1 MPGNFPL
8 FAVRCNEFR
17 VGRVDQIPVS
27 NTPMAGKPGPCPA
40 APRTV
45 SSPTDFMQAHKKGKK
60 SWSRYVG
67 ILAGLALIAYLF
79 SKVDLAGS
87 MKLIGSLG
95 PSVLLILLPYLGLHL
110 LETAAWQRL
119 FPKESRPAPFFGLFK
134 IQLVAE
140 TVSMTLPAGVA
151 VGEPLRPWLCR
162 KFLGIPLP
170 DGFATVAVRKLLL
183 GATQGIYTL
192 LGALAGFGML
202 QAVSK
207 QVVDFEGLGV
217 IMIVVSF
224 IMMLVFTLFLFLMTN
239 GNAIRKLHRLLM
251 KIPFEKVRNWLFKQ
265 EEGFAETDQ
274 KLQRVKSGGIKSLVP
289 VMVIYVAAW
298 MMLALETYLIL
309 HILGLK
315 VTFFQVLAFDTALTI
330 LRAIFFFI
338 PSGLGIQ
345 DLGYLAFFH
354 ALGIPDYLAY
364 GGAFVMLRRLKEVI
378 WYSIG
383 YGVMFM
389 EGIDLQDAEQVSDE
403 SA

>member
-1 MPGNFPL
+1 MQ
-8 FAVRCNEFR
+8 VRN
-17 VGRVDQIPVS
+17 
-27 NTPMAGKPGPCPA
+27 
-40 APRTV
+40 
-45 SSPTDFMQAHKKGKK
+45 KGKK
-60 SWSRYVG
+60 SWTRYAG
-67 ILAGLALIAYLF
+67 LLAGLALIAYLF

-87 MKLIGSLG
+87 MKLISSLG

-119 FPKESRPAPFFGLFK
+119 FPKESGAPPFFGLFK
-134 IQLVAE
+134 IQLVTE

-192 LGALAGFGML
+192 LGAVAGFGML

-207 QVVDFEGLGV
+207 QVVDFQGLGV
-217 IMIVVSF
+217 IMIAVSLA
-224 IMMLVFTLFLFLMTN
+224 MAVVFTLFLILMTN
-239 GNAIRKLHRLLM
+239 GNAVGKLHRLLL
-251 KIPFEKVRNWLFKQ
+251 KIPFEKVRQWLLRVQ
-265 EEGFAETDQ
+265 EGFAETDRQ
-274 KLQRVKSGGIKSLVP
+274 LQRVKSDGMKSFLP

-309 HILGLK
+309 QVLGLK
-315 VTFFQVLAFDTALTI
+315 VTFLQVLAFDTALTI

-354 ALGIPDYLAY
+354 ALGLPDYLAY
-364 GGAFVMLRRLKEVI
+364 GGAFVMLRRLKEVL

-389 EGIDLQDAEQVSDE
+389 EGIHLRDAQQVSDE

>member
-1 MPGNFPL
+1 
-8 FAVRCNEFR
+8 
-17 VGRVDQIPVS
+17 
-27 NTPMAGKPGPCPA
+27 
-40 APRTV
+40 
-45 SSPTDFMQAHKKGKK
+45 MQAQKKGKK

-119 FPKESRPAPFFGLFK
+119 FPKESVPAPFFGLFK

-170 DGFATVAVRKLLL
+170 DGFATVTVRKLLL

-192 LGALAGFGML
+192 LGALAGFGFL

-207 QVVDFEGLGV
+207 PVVDFEGLGV
-217 IMIVVSF
+217 VMIVVSLS
-224 IMMLVFTLFLFLMTN
+224 ITLVFMLLLILMTN
-239 GNAIRKLHRLLM
+239 GNAVRKLHRLLL
-251 KIPFEKVRNWLFKQ
+251 KIPFEKARQWLLRVQ
-265 EEGFAETDQ
+265 EGFAETDRQ
-274 KLQRVKSGGIKSLVP
+274 LQRVKSDGMKSFLP

-309 HILGLK
+309 QVLGLK
-315 VTFFQVLAFDTALTI
+315 VTFLQVLAFDTALTI

-364 GGAFVMLRRLKEVI
+364 GGAFVMLRRFKEVL

-389 EGIDLQDAEQVSDE
+389 EGIHLRDAQQVSDE

>member
-1 MPGNFPL
+1 
-8 FAVRCNEFR
+8 
-17 VGRVDQIPVS
+17 
-27 NTPMAGKPGPCPA
+27 
-40 APRTV
+40 
-45 SSPTDFMQAHKKGKK
+45 MQAHNKGKT

-67 ILAGLALIAYLF
+67 LLLGLVLIAYLF

-95 PSVLLILLPYLGLHL
+95 PSSLLILFPYLGLHL

-119 FPKESRPAPFFGLFK
+119 FPKESGPVPFFGLFK

-170 DGFATVAVRKLLL
+170 EGFATVAVRKLLL
-183 GATQGIYTL
+183 GSTQGIYTL
-192 LGALAGFGML
+192 LGALAGFGFL
-202 QAVSK
+202 QAASM
-207 QVVDFEGLGV
+207 QVVEFKGLGV
-217 IMIVVSF
+217 IMIFVSLVMAVVF
-224 IMMLVFTLFLFLMTN
+224 MLFLVLMTN
-239 GNAIRKLHRLLM
+239 GNAAQNLHRILM
-251 KIPFEKVRNWLFKQ
+251 KIPFEKVRQWLLKQ
-265 EEGFAETDQ
+265 EAGFAETDH
-274 KLQRVKSGGIKSLVP
+274 KLQRVKSDGMKSFVP
-289 VMVIYVAAW
+289 VMVIYVGAW
-298 MMLALETYLIL
+298 MMLALESYLIL

-315 VTFFQVLAFDTALTI
+315 VTFFQVLAFDTALTV

-354 ALGIPDYLAY
+354 ALGVPDYLTY

-389 EGIDLQDAEQVSDE
+389 EGIHLQDAEKVSEE
-403 SA
+403 SE

>member
-1 MPGNFPL
+1 
-8 FAVRCNEFR
+8 
-17 VGRVDQIPVS
+17 
-27 NTPMAGKPGPCPA
+27 
-40 APRTV
+40 
-45 SSPTDFMQAHKKGKK
+45 MQSHNKGKK
-60 SWSRYVG
+60 SWARYAGLLV
-67 ILAGLALIAYLF
+67 GLALIAYLF

-95 PSVLLILLPYLGLHL
+95 PSSLLILFPYLGLHL

-119 FPKESRPAPFFGLFK
+119 FPKESGPVPFFGLFK

-170 DGFATVAVRKLLL
+170 DGFASVAVRKLLL
-183 GATQGIYTL
+183 GVTQGVYTL
-192 LGALAGFGML
+192 LGAIAGFGML
-202 QAVSK
+202 QTVSV
-207 QVVDFEGLGV
+207 QVVGFQGLG
-217 IMIVVSF
+217 IV
-224 IMMLVFTLFLFLMTN
+224 MLAAGIVLTLLITLLLLLLTN
-239 GNAIRKLHRLLM
+239 GKAASALHRILM
-251 KIPFEKVRNWLFKQ
+251 KIPFEKVRTWLL
-265 EEGFAETDQ
+265 EREAGFAETDQ
-274 KLQRVKSGGIKSLVP
+274 KLQHVKASGMGVILP
-289 VMVIYVAAW
+289 VMVIYVGAW
-298 MMLALETYLIL
+298 MMLALESYLIL
-309 HILGLK
+309 HILGLQ
-315 VTFFQVLAFDTALTI
+315 VTFFQVLAFDTALAI

-354 ALGIPDYLAY
+354 ALGVPDYLAY

-389 EGIDLQDAEQVSDE
+389 EGIHLQDAEKVSEE
-403 SA
+403 SE